1 MSEKVFTLV
10 SIITTSIAAIVIGV
24 IEFIEPKIMDALI
37 PSISI
42 IEGAII
48 GICGNFVPKNNK
60 KEK

>member
-10 SIITTSIAAIVIGV
+10 SIITTSLAAIAIGV
-24 IEFIEPKIMDALI
+24 VEFIGPTYMNAIV

-48 GICGNFVPKNNK
+48 GICGNFVTKNK

>member
-1 MSEKVFTLV
+1 MSEKTFTLV
-10 SIITTSIAAIVIGV
+10 SIITTSLAAIAIGV

-48 GICGNFVPKNNK
+48 GICGNFTFKN

>member
-10 SIITTSIAAIVIGV
+10 SIITTSLAAIAIGV
-24 IEFIEPKIMDALI
+24 INSITPVYMNAIV

-48 GICGNFVPKNNK
+48 GICGNFTFKN

>member
-10 SIITTSIAAIVIGV
+10 SIITTSLAAIAIGV
-24 IEFIEPKIMDALI
+24 IEFIAPIYMNAI
-37 PSISI
+37 VPSISI

-48 GICGNFVPKNNK
+48 GICGNFTFKN

>member
-10 SIITTSIAAIVIGV
+10 SIITTSLAAIAIGV
-24 IEFIEPKIMDALI
+24 VEFIGPTYMSAIV

-42 IEGAII
+42 IEAAII
-48 GICGNFVPKNNK
+48 GICGNFVTKN

>member
-10 SIITTSIAAIVIGV
+10 SIITTSLAAIAIGV
-24 IEFIEPKIMDALI
+24 VEFIAPIYMNAI
-37 PSISI
+37 VPSISI

-48 GICGNFVPKNNK
+48 GICGNFVTKNK

>member
-10 SIITTSIAAIVIGV
+10 SVITTSLAAIAIGV
-24 IEFIEPKIMDALI
+24 VEFIAPVYMNAIV

-42 IEGAII
+42 VEGAII
-48 GICGNFVPKNNK
+48 GICGNFTFKN

>member
-1 MSEKVFTLV
+1 MSEKIFTLV
-10 SIITTSIAAIVIGV
+10 SIITTSLAAIVIGV
-24 IEFIEPKIMDALI
+24 IEFVEPKIMDALI

-48 GICGNFVPKNNK
+48 GICGNFTIKN

>member
-1 MSEKVFTLV
+1 MSEKTFTLV
-10 SIITTSIAAIVIGV
+10 SIITTSLCAIAIGV
-24 IEFIEPKIMDALI
+24 IEFVEPKIMDALI

-48 GICGNFVPKNNK
+48 GICGNFTIKN

>member
-10 SIITTSIAAIVIGV
+10 SIITTSLAAIAIGV
-24 IEFIEPKIMDALI
+24 VEFIAPVYMNAIV

-42 IEGAII
+42 VEGAII
-48 GICGNFVPKNNK
+48 GICGNFTFKN

>member
-1 MSEKVFTLV
+1 
-10 SIITTSIAAIVIGV
+10 
-24 IEFIEPKIMDALI
+24 MDALI

-48 GICGNFVPKNNK
+48 GICGNFTFKN

>member
-1 MSEKVFTLV
+1 MSEKTFTLV
-10 SIITTSIAAIVIGV
+10 SIITTSLAAIAIGV
-24 IEFIEPKIMDALI
+24 VEFIAPVYMNAIV

-48 GICGNFVPKNNK
+48 GICGNFTFKN

>member
-10 SIITTSIAAIVIGV
+10 SIITTSLAAIAIGV
-24 IEFIEPKIMDALI
+24 VEFIAPIYMNAI
-37 PSISI
+37 VPSISI

-48 GICGNFVPKNNK
+48 GICGNFTFKN

>member
-10 SIITTSIAAIVIGV
+10 SIITTSLAAIAIGV
-24 IEFIEPKIMDALI
+24 IEFIAPVYMNAIV

-48 GICGNFVPKNNK
+48 GICGNFTFKN

>member
-10 SIITTSIAAIVIGV
+10 SIITTSLSAIVIGV
-24 IEFIEPKIMDALI
+24 IEFVEPKIMDALI

-48 GICGNFVPKNNK
+48 GICGNFVIREQD

>member
-10 SIITTSIAAIVIGV
+10 SIITTSLAAIAIGV
-24 IEFIEPKIMDALI
+24 IEFIGPAYMNAIV

-48 GICGNFVPKNNK
+48 GICGNFTIKN

>member
-10 SIITTSIAAIVIGV
+10 SIITTSLSAIAIGV
-24 IEFIEPKIMDALI
+24 IEFVEPKIMDALI

-48 GICGNFVPKNNK
+48 GICGNFVVKEQK

>member
-10 SIITTSIAAIVIGV
+10 SIITTSLSAIAIGVVEFIAPIYMNAIV
-24 IEFIEPKIMDALI
+24 

-48 GICGNFVPKNNK
+48 GICGNFVIKEQK
-60 KEK
+60 KDK

>member
-1 MSEKVFTLV
+1 MSEKTFTLV

-24 IEFIEPKIMDALI
+24 VEFIGPAYMNAIV